1 VTAKAD
7 DHAEERERVGDW
19 GCTSSGRRYYPADP
33 RPGDF
38 DIEDIAH
45 ALSLQCRFGGHVRR
59 HYSVAEHCVHVSY
72 ECCGKYTLDG
82 LLHDASEAYL
92 VDMPRPAKGA
102 PGMEG
107 YGRMEA
113 RLMAALIP
121 QLRNFPRRRPV
132 NVWETPACVAVA
144 DERMLATE
152 ARDLMPQDGPGGVKG
167 WSLNHEPYPHLSVR
181 RPWGHAKAKRRF
193 LRRYR
198 ELTWQTTRWDRFVIA
213 VRRLL
218 GKDGCR

>member
-7 DHAEERERVGDW
+7 AHTEERERVGDW

-33 RPGDF
+33 RSGDF

-72 ECCGKYTLDG
+72 ECCGRYALDG

-92 VDMPRPAKGA
+92 VDVPRPARA
-102 PGMEG
+102 SLAG
-107 YGRMEA
+107 YAEMEA
-113 RLMAALIP
+113 QLMDCVEDRFGLGDRSK
-121 QLRNFPRRRPV
+121 LGRYKM
-132 NVWETPACVAVA
+132 PACVVTA

-152 ARDLMPQDGPGGVKG
+152 ARDLMPQDGPGRVKG
-167 WSLNHEPYPHLSVR
+167 WSLSHAPYSHLFVR
-181 RPWGHAKAKRRF
+181 RPWSHAKAKRRF